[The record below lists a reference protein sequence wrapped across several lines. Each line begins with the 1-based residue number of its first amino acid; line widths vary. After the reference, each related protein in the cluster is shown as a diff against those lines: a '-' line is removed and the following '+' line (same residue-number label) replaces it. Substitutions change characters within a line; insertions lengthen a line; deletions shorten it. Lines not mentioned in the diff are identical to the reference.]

1 MLIRRL
7 AAVVAAGF
15 LTLAVAPA
23 AHADTTALNAQ
34 DRAFHVGAHQSNLA
48 EIAAGKLAQSKGQS
62 SSVKEIGAMLI
73 SDHTKL
79 DAAVRKLA
87 AAKGVSLPSAPNAEQ
102 RAAAAKLAAASG
114 AEFDTVFVST
124 QLAGH
129 MKAMQLGKDEA
140 ARGQDAD
147 TKKAAAA
154 AAPVIAHHGEMLTA
168 AARELGVP
176 TDVDAGRT
184 GDATGSQ
191 TAEWIA
197 FAAGLALVAGGGV
210 VLVRRRRVQA

>member
-7 AAVVAAGF
+7 AAAAAAGF
-15 LTLAVAPA
+15 LALAVAPA

-34 DRAFHVGAHQSNLA
+34 DKAFHVGAHQSNLA
-48 EIAAGKLAQSKGQS
+48 EIAAGKLAQSKGRS
-62 SSVKEIGAMLI
+62 AAVKEIGAMLI

-79 DAAVRKLA
+79 DATLRKLA
-87 AAKGVSLPSAPNAEQ
+87 ATKHVSLPSAPNAEQ
-102 RAAAAKLAAASG
+102 QAAAAKLEAASDDQ
-114 AEFDTVFVST
+114 FDTVFVST

-140 ARGQDAD
+140 AGGEDAA
-147 TKKAAAA
+147 TKAAAAA
-154 AAPVIAHHGEMLTA
+154 AAPVIAHHGEMLRS

-176 TDVDAGRT
+176 TDVNAGRV
-184 GDATGSQ
+184 GVAAESN
-191 TAEWIA
+191 TAEWLA

-210 VLVRRRRVQA
+210 LLVRRRVHA

>member
-34 DRAFHVGAHQSNLA
+34 DKAFHVGAHQSNLA

-62 SSVKEIGAMLI
+62 AAVKEIGAMLI
-73 SDHTKL
+73 RDHTKL
-79 DAAVRKLA
+79 DAALRKLA
-87 AAKGVSLPSAPNAEQ
+87 ATKNVSLPSAPNAEQ
-102 RAAAAKLAAASG
+102 RAAQAKLEAASG
-114 AEFDTVFVST
+114 DQFDTVFVST
-124 QLAGH
+124 QLTGH

-140 ARGQDAD
+140 ANGEDAA
-147 TKKAAAA
+147 TKKASAA
-154 AAPVIAHHGEMLTA
+154 AAPVIAHHGVMLRS

-176 TDVDAGRT
+176 TDVNAGRT
-184 GDATGSQ
+184 GVATSSH

-197 FAAGLALVAGGGV
+197 FAAGLALIAGGGV
-210 VLVRRRRVQA
+210 LLVRRRVRA